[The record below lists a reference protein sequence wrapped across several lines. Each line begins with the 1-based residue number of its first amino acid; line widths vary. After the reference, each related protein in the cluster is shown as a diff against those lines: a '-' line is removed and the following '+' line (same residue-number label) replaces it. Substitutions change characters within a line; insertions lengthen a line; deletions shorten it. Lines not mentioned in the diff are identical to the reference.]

1 MRPTLDF
8 TTLNVF
14 IAVVE
19 RESFVG
25 ASKVLEMPT
34 SNVSRCISQLE
45 EKLNLQLIERSTRHM
60 KLTQAGHLLYT
71 RAKPLLEA
79 LEQTETELTLRQ
91 MQLKGPL
98 RICIPNEI
106 GPALLGSVIADF
118 ACQYPD
124 LELSCITNLSGF
136 DSLRDDLDLAVIIS
150 RGQMDDSDYIA
161 RHLMTIPCTVVA
173 APSIIERCGTPSRIQ
188 QFEELPCITTVS
200 ALKGAPWQFV
210 NIKGGFETIKV
221 KGHYRV
227 NSGEMAGRAAVAGV
241 GFAILSKQAC
251 QPYINDGRLI
261 EVEFEQSAAPLQLF
275 ALYSDRRYLPAKTR
289 ALIDYMHQRLS
300 DLSLTEGS
308 SLRAPR
314 AE

>member
-1 MRPTLDF
+1 MRPALDF
-8 TTLNVF
+8 NSLKVF
-14 IAVVE
+14 ITVVE
-19 RESFVG
+19 KESFVG
-25 ASKVLEMPT
+25 ASKALAMPT
-34 SNVSRCISQLE
+34 SNVSRCIAQLE

-60 KLTQAGHLLYT
+60 KITQAGHLLYS

-98 RICIPNEI
+98 RICIPSES
-106 GPALLGSVIADF
+106 GPVLLGSAIADF
-118 ACQYPD
+118 ACQNPD
-124 LELSCITNLSGF
+124 LEISCITNLSGF
-136 DSLRDDLDLAVIIS
+136 ESLRDDLDVAIIIT
-150 RGQMDDSDYIA
+150 RGQLDDSDYIA

-173 APSIIERCGTPSRIQ
+173 APAIIERYGTPSDIR
-188 QFEELPCITTVS
+188 QFEALPCITTVT

-210 NIKGGFETIKV
+210 NRKGEFETIKV

-261 EVEFEQSAAPLQLF
+261 EVEFEQAAAPLQLF
-275 ALYSDRRYLPAKTR
+275 AVYSNRRFLPAKTR
-289 ALIDYMHQRLS
+289 VFIDFVHQRLS
-300 DLSLTEGS
+300 AMPSAT
-308 SLRAPR
+308 
-314 AE
+314 

>member
-1 MRPTLDF
+1 MRPALDF
-8 TTLNVF
+8 NTLKVF

-19 RESFVG
+19 KESFVG
-25 ASKVLEMPT
+25 ASKLLEMPT

-45 EKLNLQLIERSTRHM
+45 EKLDLQLIERSTRHM
-60 KLTQAGHLLYT
+60 KLTQAGQLLYT

-106 GPALLGSVIADF
+106 GPALLGSVIAEF

-124 LELSCITNLSGF
+124 LEISCVTNLSGF
-136 DSLRDDLDLAVIIS
+136 ESLRDDLDLAIIIS
-150 RGQMDDSDYIA
+150 RGQMDNSDYIA
-161 RHLMTIPCTVVA
+161 RHLVTIPCTIVA
-173 APSIIERCGTPSRIQ
+173 APSLIQGYGTPTRIE

-210 NIKGGFETIKV
+210 NKKGEFEAIKV

-227 NSGEMAGRAAVAGV
+227 NSGEMAGQAAVAGI
-241 GFAILSKQAC
+241 GFAILSKQTC
-251 QPYINDGRLI
+251 QPYISDGRLVEI
-261 EVEFEQSAAPLQLF
+261 EFEQKAAPLQLF
-275 ALYSDRRYLPAKTR
+275 ALYSNRRYLPAKTR
-289 ALIDYMHQRLS
+289 ALIDFIHQKLS
-300 DLSLTEGS
+300 HISL
-308 SLRAPR
+308 
-314 AE
+314 

>member
-1 MRPTLDF
+1 MRPALDF
-8 TTLNVF
+8 NTLKVF
-14 IAVVE
+14 VAVVE

-25 ASKVLEMPT
+25 ASKLLEMPT

-45 EKLNLQLIERSTRHM
+45 EKLDLQLIERSTRHM
-60 KLTQAGHLLYT
+60 KVTQAGQLLYT

-98 RICIPNEI
+98 RICIPTEI
-106 GPALLGSVIADF
+106 GPALLGSVIAEF

-124 LELSCITNLSGF
+124 LEISCVTNLSGF
-136 DSLRDDLDLAVIIS
+136 ESLRDDLDLAIIIS
-150 RGQMDDSDYIA
+150 RGQMDNSDYIA
-161 RHLMTIPCTVVA
+161 RHLVTIPCTIVA
-173 APSIIERCGTPSRIQ
+173 APSLIQRYGTPTHIQ

-210 NIKGGFETIKV
+210 NKKGEFETIKV

-227 NSGEMAGRAAVAGV
+227 NSGEMAGQAAVAGI
-241 GFAILSKQAC
+241 GFAILSKQGC
-251 QPYINDGRLI
+251 QPYISDGRLI
-261 EVEFEQSAAPLQLF
+261 EIEFEQAVAPLQLF

-289 ALIDYMHQRLS
+289 ALIDFIQQKLGHV
-300 DLSLTEGS
+300 SL
-308 SLRAPR
+308 
-314 AE
+314 

>member
-1 MRPTLDF
+1 MRPALDF
-8 TTLNVF
+8 NALKVF

-19 RESFVG
+19 SESFVG
-25 ASKVLEMPT
+25 ASRVLEMPT

-45 EKLNLQLIERSTRHM
+45 EKLSLQLIERSTRHM
-60 KLTQAGHLLYT
+60 KLTQAGHLLYI

-91 MQLKGPL
+91 MQFKGPL
-98 RICIPNEI
+98 RICIPNEV

-124 LELSCITNLSGF
+124 LEISCVTNLSGF
-136 DSLRDDLDLAVIIS
+136 ESLRDELDLAIIIT

-161 RHLMTIPCTVVA
+161 RHLVTIPCTIVA
-173 APSIIERCGTPSRIQ
+173 APSVIQRYGTPTQIQ
-188 QFEELPCITTVS
+188 QFEALPCITTVS

-210 NIKGGFETIKV
+210 KTKGGFETIKV
-221 KGHYRV
+221 QGHYRV

-251 QPYINDGRLI
+251 QPFINDGRLI
-261 EVEFEQSAAPLQLF
+261 EVEFEQSPAPLQLF

-289 ALIDYMHQRLS
+289 ALIDFMHQELS
-300 DLSLTEGS
+300 NMSLAT
-308 SLRAPR
+308 
-314 AE
+314 

>member
-1 MRPTLDF
+1 MRSALDF
-8 TTLNVF
+8 NTLKVF

-25 ASKVLEMPT
+25 AARVLAMPT

-60 KLTQAGHLLYT
+60 KLTQAGHLLYI

-124 LELSCITNLSGF
+124 LEISCVTNLSGLE
-136 DSLRDDLDLAVIIS
+136 SLRDDLDLAIIIT

-161 RHLMTIPCTVVA
+161 RHLVTIPCTIVA
-173 APSIIERCGTPSRIQ
+173 APSVIQRYGTPSHIR

-210 NIKGGFETIKV
+210 NMKGGFETIKV

-251 QPYINDGRLI
+251 QPYISDGRLI
-261 EVEFEQSAAPLQLF
+261 EIEFEQSPAPLQLF

-289 ALIDYMHQRLS
+289 VLIDFMHQKLS
-300 DLSLTEGS
+300 NISLAT
-308 SLRAPR
+308 
-314 AE
+314 

>member
-1 MRPTLDF
+1 MRPALDF
-8 TTLNVF
+8 NTLKVF
-14 IAVVE
+14 VAVVE

-25 ASKVLEMPT
+25 ASKILEMPT

-45 EKLNLQLIERSTRHM
+45 EKLDLQLIERSTRHM
-60 KLTQAGHLLYT
+60 KLTQAGQLLYT

-124 LELSCITNLSGF
+124 LEISCVTNLSGF
-136 DSLRDDLDLAVIIS
+136 ESLRDDLDLAIIIT
-150 RGQMDDSDYIA
+150 RGQMDNSDYIV
-161 RHLMTIPCTVVA
+161 RHLVTIPCTIVA
-173 APSIIERCGTPSRIQ
+173 APSVIQRYGTPSHIK

-210 NIKGGFETIKV
+210 NKKGEFETIKV

-227 NSGEMAGRAAVAGV
+227 NSGEMAGHAAISGV

-251 QPYINDGRLI
+251 QPYISDGRLI

-275 ALYSDRRYLPAKTR
+275 ALYSNRRYLPAKTR
-289 ALIDYMHQRLS
+289 AIIDFMQQKLS
-300 DLSLTEGS
+300 DSLS
-308 SLRAPR
+308 
-314 AE
+314 

>member
-1 MRPTLDF
+1 MRANMDLNTLRVF
-8 TTLNVF
+8 T
-14 IAVVE
+14 AVAE
-19 RESFVG
+19 KGSFVG
-25 ASKVLEMPT
+25 GAKALEMPT

-45 EKLNLQLIERSTRHM
+45 ERLNLQLIERSTRHM
-60 KLTQAGHLLYT
+60 KLTEAGHLLYT

-79 LEQTETELTLRQ
+79 LEQTETELTLQQ

-106 GPALLGSVIADF
+106 GPALLGSVVADF

-124 LELSCITNLSGF
+124 LEISCVTNLSGF
-136 DSLRDDLDLAVIIS
+136 ESLLDDLDLAIIIT

-161 RHLMTIPCTVVA
+161 RHLVTIPCTIVA
-173 APSIIERCGTPSRIQ
+173 APSVIQRYGTPSHIQ

-200 ALKGAPWQFV
+200 ALKGVPWQFV
-210 NIKGGFETIKV
+210 NRKGGFETIKV

-227 NSGEMAGRAAVAGV
+227 NSGEMAGRAAVSGV

-251 QPYINDGRLI
+251 QPYISDGRLI

-275 ALYSDRRYLPAKTR
+275 ALYSNRRYLPAKTR
-289 ALIDYMHQRLS
+289 VLIDFMQQRLGNM
-300 DLSLTEGS
+300 TEIAG
-308 SLRAPR
+308 
-314 AE
+314 

>member
-1 MRPTLDF
+1 MRPVLDF
-8 TTLNVF
+8 NTLKVF
-14 IAVVE
+14 ITVVE

-25 ASKVLEMPT
+25 ASKLLEMPT

-45 EKLNLQLIERSTRHM
+45 ERLNLKLIERSTRHM

-91 MQLKGPL
+91 MQLKGAL

-106 GPALLGSVIADF
+106 GPALLGSVVADF
-118 ACQYPD
+118 ACLYPD
-124 LELSCITNLSGF
+124 LEISCITNLSGF
-136 DSLRDDLDLAVIIS
+136 ESLRDDLDLAIIIT

-161 RHLMTIPCTVVA
+161 RHLVTIPCTIVA
-173 APSIIERCGTPSRIQ
+173 SPSIIQRYGTPSCIQ
-188 QFEELPCITTVS
+188 QFEELPCITTVT

-227 NSGEMAGRAAVAGV
+227 NSGEMAGRAALAGV

-251 QPYINDGRLI
+251 QPYISDGRLI
-261 EVEFEQSAAPLQLF
+261 EVEFEQSVAPLQLF
-275 ALYSDRRYLPAKTR
+275 AVYSDRRYLPAKTK
-289 ALIDYMHQRLS
+289 ALIDFMHQKLS
-300 DLSLTEGS
+300 TISLAT
-308 SLRAPR
+308 
-314 AE
+314 

>member
-1 MRPTLDF
+1 MRAALDF
-8 TTLNVF
+8 TSLKVF

-25 ASKVLEMPT
+25 AAKALEMPT

-60 KLTQAGHLLYT
+60 KLTQAGHLLYI

-118 ACQYPD
+118 ACQYPE
-124 LELSCITNLSGF
+124 LEISCVTNLSGLE
-136 DSLRDDLDLAVIIS
+136 SLRDDLDLAVIVT

-173 APSIIERCGTPSRIQ
+173 APAVIQRYGIPSHIQ

-200 ALKGAPWQFV
+200 ALKGAPWQF
-210 NIKGGFETIKV
+210 IDKKGGFETIKV
-221 KGHYRV
+221 NGHYRV
-227 NSGEMAGRAAVAGV
+227 NSGEMAGRAAIAGV
-241 GFAILSKQAC
+241 GFAILAKQVC
-251 QPYINDGRLI
+251 QPYISDGRLI

-275 ALYSDRRYLPAKTR
+275 ALYSDRRFLPAKTR
-289 ALIDYMHQRLS
+289 ALIDFMHQKLS
-300 DLSLTEGS
+300 NISTVK
-308 SLRAPR
+308 
-314 AE
+314 

>member
-1 MRPTLDF
+1 MGQLMRPALDF
-8 TTLNVF
+8 NTLKVF

-19 RESFVG
+19 KESFVG
-25 ASKVLEMPT
+25 ASKLLEMPT

-45 EKLNLQLIERSTRHM
+45 EKLDLQLIERSTRHM
-60 KLTQAGHLLYT
+60 KLTQAGQLLYT

-106 GPALLGSVIADF
+106 GPALLGSVIAEF

-124 LELSCITNLSGF
+124 LEISCVTNLSGF
-136 DSLRDDLDLAVIIS
+136 ESLRDDLDLAIIIS
-150 RGQMDDSDYIA
+150 RGQMDNSDYIA
-161 RHLMTIPCTVVA
+161 RHLVTIPCTIVA
-173 APSIIERCGTPSRIQ
+173 APSLIQRYGTPTRIE

-210 NIKGGFETIKV
+210 NKKGELETIKV

-227 NSGEMAGRAAVAGV
+227 NSGEMAGQAAVAGI

-251 QPYINDGRLI
+251 QPYISDGRLVEI
-261 EVEFEQSAAPLQLF
+261 EFEQKAAPLQLF
-275 ALYSDRRYLPAKTR
+275 ALYSNRRYLPAKTR
-289 ALIDYMHQRLS
+289 ALIDFIHQKLS
-300 DLSLTEGS
+300 HISL
-308 SLRAPR
+308 
-314 AE
+314 

>member
-1 MRPTLDF
+1 MGQLMRPALDF
-8 TTLNVF
+8 NTLKVF

-19 RESFVG
+19 KESFVG
-25 ASKVLEMPT
+25 ASKLLEMPT

-45 EKLNLQLIERSTRHM
+45 EKLDLQLIERSTRHM
-60 KLTQAGHLLYT
+60 KLTQAGQLLYT

-106 GPALLGSVIADF
+106 GPALLGSVIAEF

-124 LELSCITNLSGF
+124 LEISCVTNLSGF
-136 DSLRDDLDLAVIIS
+136 ESLRDDLDLAIIIS
-150 RGQMDDSDYIA
+150 RGQMDNSDYIA
-161 RHLMTIPCTVVA
+161 RHLVTIPCTIVA
-173 APSIIERCGTPSRIQ
+173 APSLIQRYGTPTRIE

-210 NIKGGFETIKV
+210 NKKGEFEAIKV

-227 NSGEMAGRAAVAGV
+227 NSGEMAGQAAVAGI
-241 GFAILSKQAC
+241 GFAILSKQTC
-251 QPYINDGRLI
+251 QPYFSDGRLVEI
-261 EVEFEQSAAPLQLF
+261 EFEQKAAPLQLF
-275 ALYSDRRYLPAKTR
+275 ALYSNRRYLPAKTR
-289 ALIDYMHQRLS
+289 ALIDFIHQKMS
-300 DLSLTEGS
+300 HISL
-308 SLRAPR
+308 
-314 AE
+314 

>member
-1 MRPTLDF
+1 MGQLMRPALDF
-8 TTLNVF
+8 NTLKVF

-19 RESFVG
+19 KESFVG
-25 ASKVLEMPT
+25 ASKLLEMPT

-45 EKLNLQLIERSTRHM
+45 EKLDLQLIERSTRHM
-60 KLTQAGHLLYT
+60 KLTQAGQLLYT

-106 GPALLGSVIADF
+106 GPALLGSVIAEF

-124 LELSCITNLSGF
+124 LEISCVTNLSGF
-136 DSLRDDLDLAVIIS
+136 ESLRDDLDLAIIIS
-150 RGQMDDSDYIA
+150 RGQMDNSDYIA
-161 RHLMTIPCTVVA
+161 RHLVTIPCTIVA
-173 APSIIERCGTPSRIQ
+173 APSLIQRYGTPTRIE
-188 QFEELPCITTVS
+188 QFEDLPCITTVS

-210 NIKGGFETIKV
+210 NKKGEFEAIKV

-227 NSGEMAGRAAVAGV
+227 NSGEMAGQAAVAGI

-251 QPYINDGRLI
+251 QPYISDGRLVEI
-261 EVEFEQSAAPLQLF
+261 EFEQKAAPLQLF
-275 ALYSDRRYLPAKTR
+275 ALYSNRRYLPAKTR
-289 ALIDYMHQRLS
+289 ALIDFIHQKLS
-300 DLSLTEGS
+300 HISL
-308 SLRAPR
+308 
-314 AE
+314 

>member
-1 MRPTLDF
+1 MRPALDF
-8 TTLNVF
+8 NTLKVF

-19 RESFVG
+19 KESFVG

-71 RAKPLLEA
+71 RAKPLVEA

-98 RICIPNEI
+98 RLCIPNEL

-118 ACQYPD
+118 ACQHPD
-124 LELSCITNLSGF
+124 LEISCVTNLSGF
-136 DSLRDDLDLAVIIS
+136 ESLRDDLDLAIIVS

-161 RHLMTIPCTVVA
+161 RHLLTIPCTVVA
-173 APSIIERCGTPSRIQ
+173 APSVIQRYGTPSRIQ

-210 NIKGGFETIKV
+210 NKKGGFETIKV

-241 GFAILSKQAC
+241 GFAILAKQAC

-261 EVEFEQSAAPLQLF
+261 EIELEQAAAPLQLY
-275 ALYSDRRYLPAKTR
+275 ALYFDRRYLPGKTR
-289 ALIDYMHQRLS
+289 ALIDFIQQKLS
-300 DLSLTEGS
+300 HTS
-308 SLRAPR
+308 
-314 AE
+314 

>member
-8 TTLNVF
+8 NTLKVF
-14 IAVVE
+14 VAVVE

-45 EKLNLQLIERSTRHM
+45 ERLNLQLIERSTRHM
-60 KLTQAGHLLYT
+60 KLTQAGQLLYI
-71 RAKPLLEA
+71 RAKPLLEM

-91 MQLKGPL
+91 IQLKGPL
-98 RICIPNEI
+98 RICIPNEV
-106 GPALLGSVIADF
+106 GPALLGSIIADF

-124 LELSCITNLSGF
+124 LEISCVTNLSGF
-136 DSLRDDLDLAVIIS
+136 ESLRDDLDLAIIIT

-161 RHLMTIPCTVVA
+161 RHLMTIPCTIVA
-173 APSIIERCGTPSRIQ
+173 APSVIQHYGTPTSIQ
-188 QFEELPCITTVS
+188 QFEDLPCITTVS
-200 ALKGAPWQFV
+200 ALKGAPWQFI
-210 NIKGGFETIKV
+210 NTKGGFETIKV

-227 NSGEMAGRAAVAGV
+227 NSGEMAGRAALSGV

-251 QPYINDGRLI
+251 QPYISDGQLI
-261 EVEFEQSAAPLQLF
+261 EITFEQSVAPLQLF

-289 ALIDYMHQRLS
+289 ALIDFIHQRLNQS
-300 DLSLTEGS
+300 PPTE
-308 SLRAPR
+308 
-314 AE
+314 

>member
-8 TTLNVF
+8 ITLKVF
-14 IAVVE
+14 IAVVD

-25 ASKVLEMPT
+25 ASRALEMPT

-60 KLTQAGHLLYT
+60 KLTQAGQLLYA
-71 RAKPLLEA
+71 RAKPLLET
-79 LEQTETELTLRQ
+79 LEQTESELTQ
-91 MQLKGPL
+91 GQIQLKGPL

-124 LELSCITNLSGF
+124 VEISCVTNLSGLE
-136 DSLRDDLDLAVIIS
+136 SLRDDLDLAIIVS

-161 RHLMTIPCTVVA
+161 CHLVTIPCTIVA
-173 APSIIERCGTPSRIQ
+173 APSIIQRYGTPSQIQ
-188 QFEELPCITTVS
+188 QFEVLPCITTVS

-210 NIKGGFETIKV
+210 NAKGRFETIAV

-227 NSGEMAGRAAVAGV
+227 NSGEMAGRAAVAGI

-261 EVEFEQSAAPLQLF
+261 EIKFEQSVAPLHLF
-275 ALYSDRRYLPAKTR
+275 ALYSNRRYLPAKTR
-289 ALIDYMHQRLS
+289 SLIDFMHQKLS
-300 DLSLTEGS
+300 DLPLVT
-308 SLRAPR
+308 
-314 AE
+314 

>member
-1 MRPTLDF
+1 MRPALDF
-8 TTLNVF
+8 NTLKVF

-19 RESFVG
+19 KESFVG
-25 ASKVLEMPT
+25 ASKLLEMPT

-45 EKLNLQLIERSTRHM
+45 EKLDLQLIERSTRHM
-60 KLTQAGHLLYT
+60 KLTQAGQLLYT

-106 GPALLGSVIADF
+106 GPALLGSVIAEF

-124 LELSCITNLSGF
+124 LEISCVTNLSGF
-136 DSLRDDLDLAVIIS
+136 ESLRDDLDLAIIIS
-150 RGQMDDSDYIA
+150 RGQMDNSDYIA
-161 RHLMTIPCTVVA
+161 RHLVTIPCTNVA
-173 APSIIERCGTPSRIQ
+173 APSLIQRYGTPTRIE

-210 NIKGGFETIKV
+210 NKKGEFEAIKV

-227 NSGEMAGRAAVAGV
+227 NSGEMAGQAAVAGI
-241 GFAILSKQAC
+241 GFAILSKQTC
-251 QPYINDGRLI
+251 QPYFSDGRLVEI
-261 EVEFEQSAAPLQLF
+261 EFEQKAAPLQLF
-275 ALYSDRRYLPAKTR
+275 ALYSNRRYLPAKTR
-289 ALIDYMHQRLS
+289 ALIDFIHQKMS
-300 DLSLTEGS
+300 HISL
-308 SLRAPR
+308 
-314 AE
+314 

>member
-1 MRPTLDF
+1 MRSALDF
-8 TTLNVF
+8 NTLKVF

-25 ASKVLEMPT
+25 AAKVLEMPT

-60 KLTQAGHLLYT
+60 KLTQAGHLLYI

-91 MQLKGPL
+91 MQFKGPL
-98 RICIPNEI
+98 RLCIPNEV

-124 LELSCITNLSGF
+124 LEISCVTNLSGF
-136 DSLRDDLDLAVIIS
+136 ESLRDDLDLAIIIT

-161 RHLMTIPCTVVA
+161 RHLVTIPCTIVA
-173 APSIIERCGTPSRIQ
+173 APSVIQRYGTPTQIQ

-210 NIKGGFETIKV
+210 NKKGGFETIKV
-221 KGHYRV
+221 KAHYRV
-227 NSGEMAGRAAVAGV
+227 NSGEMAGRAAVSGV

-261 EVEFEQSAAPLQLF
+261 EIACEQLAAPLQLF

-289 ALIDYMHQRLS
+289 ALIDYMHQKLS
-300 DLSLTEGS
+300 DIS
-308 SLRAPR
+308 
-314 AE
+314 

>member
-8 TTLNVF
+8 NALKVF
-14 IAVVE
+14 ITVVE

-25 ASKVLEMPT
+25 ASKILEMPT

-45 EKLNLQLIERSTRHM
+45 EKLDLQLIERSTRHM
-60 KLTQAGHLLYT
+60 KLTQAGQLLYT

-91 MQLKGPL
+91 IQLKGPL

-106 GPALLGSVIADF
+106 GPALLGSIIADF

-124 LELSCITNLSGF
+124 LEISCITNLSGLE
-136 DSLRDDLDLAVIIS
+136 SLRDDLDLAIIIT
-150 RGQMDDSDYIA
+150 RGQMDNSDYIA
-161 RHLMTIPCTVVA
+161 RHLVTIPCTIVA
-173 APSIIERCGTPSRIQ
+173 APSLIQRYGTPTHIQ

-210 NIKGGFETIKV
+210 NKKGEFETIKV

-227 NSGEMAGRAAVAGV
+227 NSGEMAGQAAVAGV

-251 QPYINDGRLI
+251 HPYISDGRLI
-261 EVEFEQSAAPLQLF
+261 EIEFEQSAAPLQLF
-275 ALYSDRRYLPAKTR
+275 ALYSNRRYLPAKTR
-289 ALIDYMHQRLS
+289 AIIDFMQQKLS
-300 DLSLTEGS
+300 DSPS
-308 SLRAPR
+308 
-314 AE
+314 

>member
-1 MRPTLDF
+1 MRSALDF
-8 TTLNVF
+8 NTLKVF

-45 EKLNLQLIERSTRHM
+45 KKLNLQLIERSTRHM
-60 KLTQAGHLLYT
+60 KLTQAGQLLYT
-71 RAKPLLEA
+71 RTKPLLES

-124 LELSCITNLSGF
+124 LEISCVTNLSGF
-136 DSLRDDLDLAVIIS
+136 ESLRDDLDLAIIIN

-161 RHLMTIPCTVVA
+161 RHLVTIPCTVVA
-173 APSIIERCGTPSRIQ
+173 APSIIQRYGTPSHIR

-210 NIKGGFETIKV
+210 NTKGGFETIKV

-251 QPYINDGRLI
+251 QPYISDGRLI

-289 ALIDYMHQRLS
+289 ALIDFMHQKLGNI
-300 DLSLTEGS
+300 SLAT
-308 SLRAPR
+308 
-314 AE
+314 

>member
-1 MRPTLDF
+1 MRAALDF
-8 TTLNVF
+8 TSLKVF

-25 ASKVLEMPT
+25 AAKALEMPT

-60 KLTQAGHLLYT
+60 KLTQAGHLLYI

-118 ACQYPD
+118 ACQYPE
-124 LELSCITNLSGF
+124 LEISCITNLSGLE
-136 DSLRDDLDLAVIIS
+136 SLRDDLDLAVIVT

-173 APSIIERCGTPSRIQ
+173 APAVIQRYGTPSHIQ

-200 ALKGAPWQFV
+200 ALKGAPWQF
-210 NIKGGFETIKV
+210 IDKKGGFETIKV
-221 KGHYRV
+221 NGHYRV
-227 NSGEMAGRAAVAGV
+227 NSGEMAGRAAIAGV
-241 GFAILSKQAC
+241 GFAILAKQAC
-251 QPYINDGRLI
+251 QPYISDGRLI

-275 ALYSDRRYLPAKTR
+275 ALYSDLRFLPAKTR
-289 ALIDYMHQRLS
+289 ALIDFMHQKLS
-300 DLSLTEGS
+300 NISTVK
-308 SLRAPR
+308 
-314 AE
+314 

>member
-1 MRPTLDF
+1 MRPALDF
-8 TTLNVF
+8 NTLKVF

-19 RESFVG
+19 KESFVG
-25 ASKVLEMPT
+25 ASKLLEMPT

-45 EKLNLQLIERSTRHM
+45 EKLDLQLIERSTRHM

-106 GPALLGSVIADF
+106 GPALLGSMIAEF

-124 LELSCITNLSGF
+124 LEISCVTNLSGF
-136 DSLRDDLDLAVIIS
+136 ESLRDDLDLAIIIS
-150 RGQMDDSDYIA
+150 RGQMDNSDYIA
-161 RHLMTIPCTVVA
+161 RHLVTIPCTIVA
-173 APSIIERCGTPSRIQ
+173 APSLIQRYGTPTRIE

-210 NIKGGFETIKV
+210 NKKGEFETIKV

-227 NSGEMAGRAAVAGV
+227 NSGEMAGQAAVAGI
-241 GFAILSKQAC
+241 GFAILSKQTC
-251 QPYINDGRLI
+251 QPYISDGRLVEI
-261 EVEFEQSAAPLQLF
+261 EFEQKAAPLQLF
-275 ALYSDRRYLPAKTR
+275 ALYSNRRYLPAKTR
-289 ALIDYMHQRLS
+289 ALIDFIHQKLS
-300 DLSLTEGS
+300 HISL
-308 SLRAPR
+308 
-314 AE
+314 

>member
-1 MRPTLDF
+1 MRPALDF
-8 TTLNVF
+8 NTLKVF
-14 IAVVE
+14 VAVVE

-25 ASKVLEMPT
+25 ASKLLEMPT

-45 EKLNLQLIERSTRHM
+45 EKLDLQLIERSTRHM
-60 KLTQAGHLLYT
+60 KVTQAGQLLYT

-106 GPALLGSVIADF
+106 GPALLGSVIAEF
-118 ACQYPD
+118 ACQYPE
-124 LELSCITNLSGF
+124 LEISCVTNLSGF
-136 DSLRDDLDLAVIIS
+136 ESLRDDLDLAIIIS
-150 RGQMDDSDYIA
+150 RGQMDNSDYIA
-161 RHLMTIPCTVVA
+161 RHLVTIPCTIVA
-173 APSIIERCGTPSRIQ
+173 APSLIQRYGTPTHIQ

-210 NIKGGFETIKV
+210 NKKGEFETIKV

-227 NSGEMAGRAAVAGV
+227 NSGEMAGQAAVAGI
-241 GFAILSKQAC
+241 GFAILSKHAC
-251 QPYINDGRLI
+251 QPYISDGRLI
-261 EVEFEQSAAPLQLF
+261 EIEFEQAVAPLQLF

-289 ALIDYMHQRLS
+289 ALIDFIQQKLGHV
-300 DLSLTEGS
+300 SL
-308 SLRAPR
+308 
-314 AE
+314 

>member
-1 MRPTLDF
+1 MRSALEF
-8 TTLNVF
+8 TTLKVF

-98 RICIPNEI
+98 RIFIPNEI

-124 LELSCITNLSGF
+124 LEISCVTNLSGLE
-136 DSLRDDLDLAVIIS
+136 SLRDDLDLAVIIT
-150 RGQMDDSDYIA
+150 RGQMEDSDYIA
-161 RHLMTIPCTVVA
+161 RHLMSIPCTIVA
-173 APSIIERCGTPSRIQ
+173 APSLIQRYGTPSHIH

-210 NIKGGFETIKV
+210 NKRGGFETIKV
-221 KGHYRV
+221 NGHYRV
-227 NSGEMAGRAAVAGV
+227 NSGEMAGRAALTGV

-251 QPYINDGRLI
+251 LPYISDGRLI
-261 EVEFEQSAAPLQLF
+261 EVEFEQSVAPLQLF

-289 ALIDYMHQRLS
+289 ALIDFMHQ
-300 DLSLTEGS
+300 
-308 SLRAPR
+308 SLRSS
-314 AE
+314 EG

>member
-1 MRPTLDF
+1 MRPALDF
-8 TTLNVF
+8 NTLNVF

-173 APSIIERCGTPSRIQ
+173 APSIIERYGTPSRIQ

-289 ALIDYMHQRLS
+289 ALIDYMHQSLS
-300 DLSLTEGS
+300 N
-308 SLRAPR
+308 P
-314 AE
+314 

>member
-1 MRPTLDF
+1 MRSALEFNTLK
-8 TTLNVF
+8 VF

-19 RESFVG
+19 NESFVG
-25 ASKVLEMPT
+25 AAKFLEMPT
-34 SNVSRCISQLE
+34 SNVSRSISQLE
-45 EKLNLQLIERSTRHM
+45 EKLNLHLIERSTRHM

-98 RICIPNEI
+98 RICIPNEL

-124 LELSCITNLSGF
+124 LEISCVTNLSGYE
-136 DSLRDDLDLAVIIS
+136 SLRDDLDLAVIIT

-161 RHLMTIPCTVVA
+161 RHLLTIPCTVVA
-173 APSIIERCGTPSRIQ
+173 APSVIQRYGTPSHTR

-210 NIKGGFETIKV
+210 NIKGEFETIKV

-251 QPYINDGRLI
+251 QPYISDGRLV
-261 EVEFEQSAAPLQLF
+261 EVELEQSAAPLQLF

-289 ALIDYMHQRLS
+289 ALIEFMQQKLS
-300 DLSLTEGS
+300 NLSLAT
-308 SLRAPR
+308 
-314 AE
+314 